1 METTAR
7 RPAALVAA
15 LATHWLEHQE
25 RAKRTQHLKP
35 LPEPES
41 EPERADA
48 AAEPC
53 CCDIAFDDSTSA
65 EDSEV
70 CEFLDDLGVVG
81 GSSSDSD
88 GSDTVSGSGIE
99 PGLATGSTTE
109 PGSAALA
116 GPDIVVRLAA
126 LFKKATGRIPCVLDI
141 GCGDGALLLRLHTSV
156 GLPWSH
162 LVGITADEPACGE
175 WDLRTHHPEG
185 AKSVHVADFERCS
198 TAPAAN
204 SNDQAVGCDFDWHRR
219 FDLVVSLNTFHHL
232 LDPIGAVQS
241 ALGLL
246 SPGIHILSSRYA
258 SLPYGL
264 PFAP

>member
-15 LATHWLEHQE
+15 LATHWAEHQE
-25 RAKRTQHLKP
+25 RAKRTQHSLKA
-35 LPEPES
+35 LPEPEP
-41 EPERADA
+41 EPERADP
-48 AAEPC
+48 AEPY
-53 CCDIAFDDSTSA
+53 CCDIVSDDSTSA

-88 GSDTVSGSGIE
+88 GSDTVSLSGIE
-99 PGLATGSTTE
+99 AGLATGPRLE
-109 PGSAALA
+109 AGSAALA
-116 GPDIVVRLAA
+116 GTDIVVRLVA
-126 LFKKATGRIPCVLDI
+126 LFKKATGRNPRVLDI
-141 GCGDGALLLRLHTSV
+141 GCGDGALLLRLHTSA

-162 LVGITADEPACGE
+162 LAGITADEPACGE

-185 AKSVHVADFERCS
+185 ADCVHVADFERSS
-198 TAPAAN
+198 TAPTAN
-204 SNDQAVGCDFDWHRR
+204 RNDQAVGCDFDWRRR

-241 ALGLL
+241 AIGLL
-246 SPGIHILSSRYA
+246 SPGVHLLPSRSA
-258 SLPYGL
+258 VL
-264 PFAP
+264 PFVP